1 MYPGSELISN
11 WLEWLEAVGRRP
23 QTVRSYRYALQA
35 WGRWCWCRSRSV
47 EEATGMDGI
56 SWVASMRKAAA
67 SEAYVLSRMAAVTSF
82 YEWARGEDRTKADPL
97 AKIPRPKLSRPVAR
111 DLDLDHLGRILAV
124 PWTRTPEGIRD
135 RAILQLLWES
145 ALRRGEA
152 AALRLQDIDIP
163 GSRVFVACGKGG
175 RARWVFV
182 GPDCITW
189 LARWLEI
196 RESLRL
202 DTDMVWI
209 SLRSLRPMRPDAIT
223 RMVRMHGER
232 AGSGSRTYPSGKRIC
247 QATPHALRHTC
258 ATQMIMSGADLRT
271 AQEHLGHASVATTE
285 RYVSTSLSRSREA
298 VLRLPRMA

>member
-1 MYPGSELISN
+1 M
-11 WLEWLEAVGRRP
+11 
-23 QTVRSYRYALQA
+23 
-35 WGRWCWCRSRSV
+35 
-47 EEATGMDGI
+47 
-56 SWVASMRKAAA
+56 
-67 SEAYVLSRMAAVTSF
+67 
-82 YEWARGEDRTKADPL
+82 
-97 AKIPRPKLSRPVAR
+97 
-111 DLDLDHLGRILAV
+111 
-124 PWTRTPEGIRD
+124 
-135 RAILQLLWES
+135 
-145 ALRRGEA
+145 RRGEA

-202 DTDMVWI
+202 DTDLVWV

-223 RMVRMHGER
+223 RMVRQHGER

-258 ATQMIMSGADLRT
+258 ATQMILTGADLRT

-285 RYVSTSLSRSREA
+285 RYVATSLTRSRDA
-298 VLRLPRMA
+298 VMRLPRMA